1 MFADPIGR
9 VTGPGG
15 SLLLSS
21 VFSDFTPGHH
31 ALAPPLWTLRWRR
44 ARLGVETKA
53 CKGRGPWGVSG
64 ASADFSRHDP
74 KFRRAIHR
82 HFTKPQIHLK

>member
-1 MFADPIGR
+1 VFARHNIISGRLFDCHFRSRMFADPIGR

-53 CKGRGPWGVSG
+53 C
-64 ASADFSRHDP
+64 
-74 KFRRAIHR
+74 
-82 HFTKPQIHLK
+82 